1 LSADFPGIA
10 ATAAVHAAAAAVLLL
25 LLSLI
30 GYAALPA
37 RLRPAS
43 ARLALPLSLSAGTLL
58 TGWLTFVSG
67 SLLGTWS
74 LLPVFALLVLFSL
87 RSLRPWAA
95 DLGRVARLLA
105 ALVKASPFSA
115 LLLSVPV
122 LLLAPALLL
131 PLVDSDGL
139 RYHVALPKLFLLT
152 GQVFR
157 YEWDVTGCFP
167 QGAEM
172 MYMLALRLSGG
183 ETAKFLHAGFFLS
196 SLAVLA
202 LITHSGRASRSAAL
216 LAPFLF
222 AVTPLAISPAPAAF
236 TDHIALFHVGVATL
250 LLVRRGPAAAIGIA
264 LGAAFATKVTI
275 APAAFGIAVAA
286 LFGRPRKE
294 RLRAAIAVALPVAL
308 AFLPFAIRS
317 VLATGDPV
325 YPVGHGLLGI
335 PIPGVSDASLTFATN
350 YHANTPGPLGFAWDL
365 DWAPV
370 EPDDVVG
377 WHHLFGLFALGLVIR
392 RRELRAV
399 LAPVLPTVALALV
412 YQPYSRYMMPLF
424 FGLAFFEAWAL
435 VLAARRW
442 AAPAALALAIPA
454 LIVSVPRSLFLG
466 LSPLDYLR
474 GRLSREAFMSQ
485 WIPALGAARLVNAQP
500 PGGTVMG
507 LDFPA
512 PFYFDRPWIVEGIL
526 LEPPL
531 KQWLK
536 EDPREAALLERM
548 QGLDVR
554 YLVVTP
560 GYGGG
565 TPASLLPLA
574 GSREQAKAVLALR
587 ARLRLVGTVE
597 GVDVY
602 EVPAP

>member
-1 LSADFPGIA
+1 MSAEFPGIA
-10 ATAAVHAAAAAVLLL
+10 ATAAAQGSAAAALLL
-25 LLSLI
+25 LFSLI
-30 GYAALPA
+30 GYGALPA
-37 RLRPAS
+37 RFRPAS
-43 ARLALPLSLSAGTLL
+43 ARLTLPLSLSAGALL
-58 TGWLTFVSG
+58 TGWLTFVTG
-67 SLLGTWS
+67 SLLGTWT
-74 LLPVFALLVLFSL
+74 LLPVFVLLVLFSL

-95 DLGRVARLLA
+95 DLCRVARLLA

-157 YEWDVTGCFP
+157 YEWDIAGSYP

-172 MYMLALRLSGG
+172 MYLLALRLSGG

-202 LITHSGRASRSAAL
+202 LLTHSGRSSRSAAL

-236 TDHIALFHVGVATL
+236 IDHIALFHVAVATL
-250 LLVRRGPAAAIGIA
+250 VLARRGPPAVIGIA
-264 LGAAFATKVTI
+264 LGAAIATKVAI
-275 APAAFGIAVAA
+275 APAAFGIVVAA

-294 RLRAAIAVALPVAL
+294 RGRAGIALALPIVL
-308 AFLPFAIRS
+308 AFSPFAIRS
-317 VLATGDPV
+317 LVATGDPV
-325 YPVGHGLLGI
+325 YPVGHGLLGL
-335 PIPGVSDASLTFATN
+335 PIPGISDASLDLVTN

-377 WHHLFGLFALGLVIR
+377 WHHLFGLFALALVIR
-392 RRELRAV
+392 RRELR
-399 LAPVLPTVALALV
+399 PVLALV
-412 YQPYSRYMMPLF
+412 LPAIAVALLYHPYSRLLMPLF

-435 VLAARRW
+435 VLAVRRW

-466 LSPLDYLR
+466 LPPLDYLR
-474 GRLSREAFMSQ
+474 GRLSRDAFMSQ
-485 WIPALGAARLVNAQP
+485 WIPALGAARLVNARP
-500 PGGTVMG
+500 AGGTVMA

-512 PFYFDRPWIVEGIL
+512 PFYFDRPWIVEGL
-526 LEPPL
+526 LAEPPL
-531 KQWLK
+531 KQWL
-536 EDPREAALLERM
+536 ETDPREASLLRRM
-548 QGLDVR
+548 QELDVR

-574 GSREQAKAVLALR
+574 GSREQAKAIFALR
-587 ARLRLVGTVE
+587 ARLRLVGTAG

>member
-1 LSADFPGIA
+1 MSAEFPGIA
-10 ATAAVHAAAAAVLLL
+10 ATAAAHASAAAALLL
-25 LLSLI
+25 LFSLI

-37 RLRPAS
+37 RFRPAS
-43 ARLALPLSLSAGTLL
+43 ARLTLPLSLSAGALL

-67 SLLGTWS
+67 SLLGTWT

-87 RSLRPWAA
+87 RSVRPWAA
-95 DLGRVARLLA
+95 DLGRVSRLLA
-105 ALVKASPFSA
+105 ALVRASPFSA

-152 GQVFR
+152 GHVFR
-157 YEWDVTGCFP
+157 YEWDVTGTYP

-172 MYMLALRLSGG
+172 IYMLALRLSGG

-196 SLAVLA
+196 SLGVLA
-202 LITHSGRASRSAAL
+202 LITHSGRASRSTAL

-236 TDHIALFHVGVATL
+236 IDHIALFHVAVATL
-250 LLVRRGPAAAIGIA
+250 VLARRGPPAAIGIA
-264 LGAAFATKVTI
+264 LGAAFATKISV
-275 APAAFGIAVAA
+275 APAAFGIAIAA

-294 RLRAAIAVALPVAL
+294 RARAAIAVALPVVL

-325 YPVGHGLLGI
+325 YPVGHGLLGL
-335 PIPGVSDASLTFATN
+335 PIPGVSGSSLAFVTN
-350 YHANTPGPLGFAWDL
+350 YHANTPGPLGLAWDL

-377 WHHLFGLFALGLVIR
+377 WHHLFGLFALALVIR
-392 RRELRAV
+392 RRELRPV
-399 LAPVLPTVALALV
+399 LAPVLPTIAVALL
-412 YQPYSRYMMPLF
+412 YHPYSRLLMPLF

-435 VLAARRW
+435 VLVARRW

-466 LSPLDYLR
+466 LPPLDYLR
-474 GRLSREAFMSQ
+474 GRLSKDAFMGR

-500 PGGTVMG
+500 PGGTVMA

-512 PFYFDRPWIVEGIL
+512 PFYFDRPWIVEGL
-526 LEPPL
+526 LDEPPL
-531 KQWLK
+531 KQWLEK
-536 EDPREAALLERM
+536 DPRESDLLRRM

-574 GSREQAKAVLALR
+574 GNRTQAKAILALR
-587 ARLRLVGTVE
+587 ARLRLVGTVG
-597 GVDVY
+597 GVDVF

>member
-1 LSADFPGIA
+1 
-10 ATAAVHAAAAAVLLL
+10 VHAAVAAALLL
-25 LLSLI
+25 LFSLI
-30 GYAALPA
+30 GFAALPA

-43 ARLALPLSLSAGTLL
+43 ARLTLPLSLSAGALL
-58 TGWLTFVSG
+58 TGWLTFVAS

-87 RSLRPWAA
+87 RSLRHWAA
-95 DLGRVARLLA
+95 DLRRVACILVALL
-105 ALVKASPFSA
+105 KASPFSA
-115 LLLSVPV
+115 LLLSIPV

-152 GQVFR
+152 GHVFR
-157 YEWDVTGCFP
+157 YEWDMAGSYP

-172 MYMLALRLSGG
+172 IYMLALRLSGG

-196 SLAVLA
+196 SLGVLA
-202 LITHSGRASRSAAL
+202 LLTHSGRASRSAAL

-222 AVTPLAISPAPAAF
+222 AVTPLAICPAPAAF
-236 TDHIALFHVGVATL
+236 IDHIALFHVAVATL
-250 LLVRRGPAAAIGIA
+250 LLVRRCPPAAIGIA
-264 LGAAFATKVTI
+264 LGAAFATKLSV

-294 RLRAAIAVALPVAL
+294 RGRAVIALALPVVL
-308 AFLPFAIRS
+308 AFFPFAIRS
-317 VLATGDPV
+317 LLATGDPV
-325 YPVGHGLLGI
+325 YPIGHGLLRL
-335 PIPGVSDASLTFATN
+335 PIPGISDASLALVTN
-350 YHANTPGPLGFAWDL
+350 YHANTPGLLGFAWDL

-377 WHHLFGLFALGLVIR
+377 WHHLFGLFALALVIR
-392 RRELRAV
+392 RRELRPV
-399 LAPVLPTVALALV
+399 LAPVFPTIAVALF
-412 YQPYSRYMMPLF
+412 YHPYSRLMMPLF
-424 FGLAFFEAWAL
+424 FGLAFFEARAL

-442 AAPAALALAIPA
+442 AAPTALALAIPA
-454 LIVSVPRSLFLG
+454 LMVSVPRSLFLG
-466 LSPLDYLR
+466 LPPLDYLR
-474 GRLSREAFMSQ
+474 GRLSRDAFMGR
-485 WIPALGAARLVNAQP
+485 WIPALGATRLVNAQP
-500 PGGTVMG
+500 PGGTVMA

-512 PFYFDRPWIVEGIL
+512 PFFFNRPWIVEGL
-526 LEPPL
+526 LADPPL
-531 KQWLK
+531 KQWLRK
-536 EDPREAALLERM
+536 DPSESALLRRM

-574 GSREQAKAVLALR
+574 GSRAQAEAVFALR